1 MFNAKKSAYEF
12 FKEVEEKIEQ
22 AKAIEVEIK
31 ELNLNDGEIYVFSN
45 LEELVDMLKDDG
57 YEIRLKIKRKRF
69 RTTEVI
75 L

>member
-1 MFNAKKSAYEF
+1 MFNAKKAADEF
-12 FKEVEEKIEQ
+12 MKEVEEKIEQ
-22 AKAIEVEIK
+22 NKVVEAELK
-31 ELNLNDGEIYVFSN
+31 EININDGEIYVFNN
-45 LEELVDMLKDDG
+45 LEELVDMLKNDG